1 MYKGAGKS
9 GTDASGSC
17 GPCFGNVGVSIMK
30 YPDLRRLTVCR
41 SLLEDA
47 VIRKLLC
54 VQEQMPEE
62 KEVGGQALFSAQGE
76 LTDLLVQKAE
86 RLGFSGNVL
95 SAYMVH
101 CLAEGG
107 NTAAKTIE
115 AAGRY
120 GGGLKEAMCHD
131 MLLLLPYLSART
143 SEFTGSAFLD
153 DYQPAREGRNLPE
166 KRLLAKLVRA
176 KRGETAARAVLE
188 QYLKYGSG
196 MLAEYTAF
204 RIGSDGKLTGIADFP
219 VFDWDDLLG
228 YEEQKTKLLT
238 NTVNF
243 MEGKPAN
250 NVLLTGARGTG
261 KSTGVKALASM
272 FSDDG
277 LRLIQITR
285 DQLELVAPVLEKLNE
300 IRSKKF
306 ILFFDDLSFDE
317 GENSYKYLKSAID
330 GSVTPQPDNVLI
342 YATSNRRH
350 LLKETWGDRGSN
362 DLEAEVYRQD
372 STNESISLSD
382 RFGLI
387 LHYSTPTQDE
397 YLQMID
403 HELQKAGVQMDPE
416 ELRLEGL
423 QWEMEHSGRNGRI
436 ANQFVKWYLGNLEE

>member
-1 MYKGAGKS
+1 
-9 GTDASGSC
+9 
-17 GPCFGNVGVSIMK
+17 MK

-54 VQEQMPEE
+54 VQEQMPAEAEE
-62 KEVGGQALFSAQGE
+62 GGQALFSAQGE

-86 RLGFSGNVL
+86 RLGISGNVL
-95 SAYMVH
+95 SAYIVH

-153 DYQPAREGRNLPE
+153 DYQPAREGKNLPE

-204 RIGSDGKLTGIADFP
+204 RIGHDGKLTGIADFP

-243 MEGKPAN
+243 MEDKPAN

>member
-1 MYKGAGKS
+1 
-9 GTDASGSC
+9 
-17 GPCFGNVGVSIMK
+17 MK

-47 VIRKLLC
+47 VIRKMLS
-54 VQEQMPEE
+54 VQEQMPAE
-62 KEVGGQALFSAQGE
+62 KEEGGQALFSAQGE

-86 RLGFSGNVL
+86 RLGISGNVL
-95 SAYMVH
+95 SAYIVH

-153 DYQPAREGRNLPE
+153 DYQPAREGKNLPE

-204 RIGSDGKLTGIADFP
+204 RIGPDGKLTGIADFP

-243 MEGKPAN
+243 MDGKPAN

>member
-1 MYKGAGKS
+1 MARKKMIEELRSEQEKLEQELKVKTQNLKALRQQDTELARKERTHRLCTHGA
-9 GTDASGSC
+9 
-17 GPCFGNVGVSIMK
+17 M
-30 YPDLRRLTVCR
+30 
-41 SLLEDA
+41 
-47 VIRKLLC
+47 
-54 VQEQMPEE
+54 
-62 KEVGGQALFSAQGE
+62 
-76 LTDLLVQKAE
+76 
-86 RLGFSGNVL
+86 
-95 SAYMVH
+95 
-101 CLAEGG
+101 
-107 NTAAKTIE
+107 
-115 AAGRY
+115 
-120 GGGLKEAMCHD
+120 
-131 MLLLLPYLSART
+131 
-143 SEFTGSAFLD
+143 
-153 DYQPAREGRNLPE
+153 
-166 KRLLAKLVRA
+166 
-176 KRGETAARAVLE
+176 LE

-204 RIGSDGKLTGIADFP
+204 RIGPDGKLTGIADFP